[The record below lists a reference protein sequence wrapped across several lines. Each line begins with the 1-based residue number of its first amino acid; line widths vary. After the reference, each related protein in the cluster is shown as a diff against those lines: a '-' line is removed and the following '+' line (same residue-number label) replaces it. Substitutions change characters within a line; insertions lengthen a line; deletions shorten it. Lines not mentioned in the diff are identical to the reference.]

1 MKKVEETQNGYYITR
16 ENNLYG
22 ISNDT
27 SNVIPCIYED
37 IEYLP
42 KQLFFFPTL
51 KLKVFDVD
59 ESELKNKKYQKY
71 IIRFNEKFGILDAEF
86 KILIPPVYSGIY
98 IWLGTD
104 LFIAFTAKRR
114 KTAAE
119 GFSWL
124 YAKNNTNYYINPK
137 FFLLDQEGKQI
148 IHPIYDMIRPCNNHI
163 AEVKVDGYVGMIDFT
178 GKELV
183 PPIYDSMFFY
193 NYDWITIHYGFL
205 QGNTLFIINED
216 GTIIE
221 RTKYL
226 ETIPRFDTLGDEDW
240 DKDLIRDIIIEGKEW
255 YESTNVCYREI
266 KRVWKG

>member
-1 MKKVEETQNGYYITR
+1 MKKVEETQNGYYITC

-37 IEYLP
+37 IKYLP
-42 KQLFFFPTL
+42 KRLKFSFTL
-51 KLKVFDVD
+51 NAFNVD
-59 ESELKNKKYQKY
+59 ESDLESEKYQKY
-71 IIRFNEKFGILDAEF
+71 QIRFNEKFGILDAEF
-86 KILIPPVYSGIY
+86 KILIPPIYSGLY

-114 KTAAE
+114 KTWAE
-119 GFSWL
+119 GFGWV
-124 YAKNNTNYYINPK
+124 YAENNTSYYINPK

-148 IHPIYDMIRPCNNHI
+148 IHPIYDMIHPYNNRI

-183 PPIYDSMFFY
+183 PPIYDSMFIY
-193 NYDWITIHYGFL
+193 KCDWGITQYGFL

-216 GTIIE
+216 GTILE
-221 RTKYL
+221 RRKYL
-226 ETIPRFDTLGDEDW
+226 KTIPIFDTTGDEYW
-240 DKDLIRDIIIEGKEW
+240 DKDLIRNIIIKGKKWHETEDV
-255 YESTNVCYREI
+255 YYRKI
-266 KRVWKG
+266 KRL